1 MSRFNYCPY
10 PERCP
15 NQRGGFL
22 FPFVGGLLIGG
33 LAAPYFI
40 RPNVPQQPM
49 PYNYSGYYPYGQ
61 GGYYPTY
68 TQGNYS
74 YPYANGF
81 YHY

>member
-1 MSRFNYCPY
+1 MSCKYCYY
-10 PERCP
+10 PEPKP

-22 FPFVGGLLIGG
+22 IPFVGGLLIGG

-40 RPNVPQQPM
+40 KNNQPTYYPYSQPNYNNYY
-49 PYNYSGYYPYGQ
+49 PYNY
-61 GGYYPTY
+61 PTY
-68 TQGNYS
+68 STGNYS